1 MELATVG
8 LRALLPKLAHLLQ
21 DEYNLHKGAR
31 EDVHFLSK
39 VLEAIL
45 YAISEA
51 GELPLDQLSDL
62 VRLWAREV
70 RELSYDA
77 EDIVDTFMV
86 RIQLDPEPPSESSAK
101 GLIKKVFSKVNIL
114 DTKPTARREITK
126 EIKGIKE
133 RLREV
138 AEKRDRYMK
147 IDYIAPTNNYTR
159 LDPRVATLFPNVAE
173 LVGIEEAKE
182 EVIKILTE
190 GYGGERIRIVSIAGS
205 GGLGK
210 TTLAKV
216 VYDEIR
222 RDFDCTAFVSV
233 SRNPDQKKLL
243 KDILY
248 KLDNDKFGD
257 DYHTATLNERQLIE
271 LVREFLHIKRYLIV
285 IDDIWDIASWKVI
298 RIALIENNMRS
309 VIITTSR
316 NIDVAEQ
323 AGRCYRLKPLSSESS
338 EILFYRRIF
347 GSEGKCPVQILE
359 LSKKI
364 LKKCGGIPIAIIT
377 TAGLLATKS
386 EDIKVWS
393 DVCDSIGSGL
403 GRNPGMDVMR
413 KILLLSYDD
422 LPSHLKICLLYLSI
436 FPEHYEIPK
445 NQLIWRWVA
454 EGFVQRDKQAQD
466 QISFFKIGES
476 YFNQLLNRSLIQPAN
491 MDMGGTPLACRV
503 HDTVLDLVV
512 SLSRE
517 ESFITTVLGD
527 GKHSLDIN
535 QVRWLSLHSSHNTT
549 WSATN
554 MPKLR
559 SLTIFESD
567 SMFEPDGVVTNPTPY
582 LPHYHLLRVLDLREF
597 KLKNLASLGFLGS
610 LSHLRYL
617 GLSTNSVYECDRDN
631 PDQLPVEIGKLR
643 FLQTLDISQTGVEEL
658 PSSIV
663 EVRQLIC
670 LRGSDAEV
678 TRLPRRLKNLTS
690 LETLE
695 RVVVTTECIAEE
707 LGHLTQLRVLDV
719 STRSLNKDRVED
731 KHDHLR
737 ACDQALVESIGK
749 LMKIESLRIG
759 HSPFDSGCCLDGSM
773 EVPLY
778 NLHRLHIHTILAVPT
793 WIRPAL
799 LPCLSY
805 LDINVDYERRD
816 DIQVLGM
823 LPCLRHLKFVANCL
837 KEEPME
843 RCEVGPDAFPCVVSC
858 EFRTNRR
865 GGVVPSVFPPGAMP
879 MLKDLTL
886 RFWLEDFCGG
896 GDGAL
901 YTVDDLG
908 LGHLPSL
915 RSVNVYSFF
924 HLSDNKAIVN
934 DKVITS
940 MKMKKKLRHEAA
952 VHPNHPLRLDVDVV
966 PVSSASA

>member
-8 LRALLPKLAHLLQ
+8 LRTLLPKLAELLQ
-21 DEYNLHKGAR
+21 EEYNLHKGPR
-31 EDVHFLSK
+31 EDIHFLSRE
-39 VLEAIL
+39 LGAIH
-45 YAISEA
+45 ATVCRVEDVPR
-51 GELPLDQLSDL
+51 EQLDEMF
-62 VRLWAREV
+62 RLWARQV
-70 RELSYDA
+70 RELSYNA
-77 EDIVDTFMV
+77 EDIVDTFIV
-86 RIQLDPEPPSESSAK
+86 RVQLGLEPPR
-101 GLIKKVFSKVNIL
+101 GFINKVFSKVNIL
-114 DTKPTARREITK
+114 DTKATARREITK

-138 AEKRDRYMK
+138 AALRDRYK
-147 IDYIAPTNNYTR
+147 IDDIAPPKNTHSV
-159 LDPRVATLFPNVAE
+159 DPRITALFTQVAE
-173 LVGIEEAKE
+173 IVGIEEAKE

-190 GYGGERIRIVSIAGS
+190 GYGGEQIRIVSIVGS

-216 VYDEIR
+216 VYDEIK
-222 RDFDCTAFVSV
+222 RDFDCTAFVSM

-248 KLDNDKFGD
+248 ELDKDKFGD
-257 DYHTATLNERQLIE
+257 NYHRTNVQQLID
-271 LVREFLHIKRYLIV
+271 LVHQFLRIKRYLIV
-285 IDDIWDIASWKVI
+285 IDDIWDITSWKVLRMAMI
-298 RIALIENNMRS
+298 PNNMRS
-309 VIITTSR
+309 VIITTTR
-316 NIDVAEQ
+316 NIDVAEEV
-323 AGRCYRLKPLSSESS
+323 GGDYYRLQPLSSESS
-338 EILFYRRIF
+338 EVLFYRRIF
-347 GSEGKCPVQILE
+347 GSKDKCPVQILE
-359 LSKKI
+359 VSKKI
-364 LKKCGGIPIAIIT
+364 LKKCGGVPIAIIT
-377 TAGLLATKS
+377 TASLLATKS
-386 EDIKVWS
+386 DDIKVWN

-413 KILLLSYDD
+413 KILILSYDD

-454 EGFVQRDKQAQD
+454 EGFVQRDKQD
-466 QISFFKIGES
+466 QSFFKNGER
-476 YFNQLLNRSLIQPAN
+476 YFNQLLRRSLIEPAD

-527 GKHSLDIN
+527 GKHSVDIN
-535 QVRWLSLHSSHNTT
+535 QVRWLSLRSSYNTT

-582 LPHYHLLRVLDLREF
+582 LPHCHLLRVLDLREF

-643 FLQTLDISQTGVEEL
+643 FLQTLDVSQTGVEEL

-690 LETLE
+690 LEVLE
-695 RVVVTTECIAEE
+695 RVVVTTKCIAEE

-719 STRSLNKDRVED
+719 STRSVNKDRVED

-773 EVPLY
+773 EVPLRS
-778 NLHRLHIHTILAVPT
+778 LQSLHIHTILAVPT
-793 WIRPAL
+793 WIKPEL
-799 LPCLSY
+799 LPWLSY
-805 LDINVDYERRD
+805 LDINVDYERRE

-823 LPCLRHLKFVANCL
+823 LPCLLHLKFVANCL

-843 RCEVGPDAFPCVVSC
+843 RYEVVADAFPCVVSC

-865 GGVVPSVFPPGAMP
+865 GGLVPSVFPPGAMP
-879 MLKDLTL
+879 KLYDLTL

-896 GDGAL
+896 SGRAL

-915 RSVNVYSFF
+915 RSVNVYGFF
-924 HLSDNKAIVN
+924 HLTDNKAIVN